1 MQIALFIIIGILFSI
16 IIYQQNNIWKMED
29 QVYNALKVTCET
41 LELIKKNSSLEDIL
55 EMQNENTF
63 N

>member
-41 LELIKKNSSLEDIL
+41 LELIKKNSS
-55 EMQNENTF
+55 
-63 N
+63 

>member
-55 EMQNENTF
+55 EMQKSKK
-63 N
+63 

>member
-16 IIYQQNNIWKMED
+16 IIYQQNNIWRMED

-55 EMQNENTF
+55 EMQKSKK
-63 N
+63 

>member
-1 MQIALFIIIGILFSI
+1 MQIALFIIIGVLFSI

-63 N
+63 T

>member
-63 N
+63 T